1 MYVCMYVYI
10 FMHANVCGDVHMCE
24 YVNEW
29 QANSGCHFSG
39 HHPCCSFKTGS
50 LIFIWGS
57 LIRPGLSSPRTTDT
71 CHHACFFLRW
81 VLVWQAPSWLSHLL
95 SYKLYS
101 FYKSALTG
109 WVVVHAFSSSAC
121 LGGRGRR
128 SELQARLVYRTVRV
142 APRSPVSKN
151 LKRGYVFLCVLININ
166 IMFAIFWNFFELCIK
181 VP

>member
-1 MYVCMYVYI
+1 MYACICTYLCMPMCVGMCTCVSMWMNDRPTLDAI
-10 FMHANVCGDVHMCE
+10 SQNIIHVVLLRQALSFLSGAHWFDQAFPVLGLQTHATMPV
-24 YVNEW
+24 
-29 QANSGCHFSG
+29 
-39 HHPCCSFKTGS
+39 
-50 LIFIWGS
+50 
-57 LIRPGLSSPRTTDT
+57 
-71 CHHACFFLRW
+71 FFLRW

-128 SELQARLVYRTVRV
+128 SELQARLVFRTVRV

-166 IMFAIFWNFFELCIK
+166 IMFAIFWNFFKLCIK